1 MFKSFKLRSKSNK
14 QSLRVQEILFNA
26 GVQWAKEE
34 KQLYQ
39 RKRIVGAKFLVFT
52 PTLGLRYHKNESTY
66 LNNPL
71 EELEYEEFLTL
82 YGDKESFHVAIT
94 TEPSFE
100 AVQNILLNAG
110 FTWQSSGNT
119 LIEYIEGINYIVS
132 KDKVLAT
139 DYSSSV
145 PKYTTK
151 LYEDE
156 YGLEELELLFNSTK
170 ETNTTTSPV
179 LIWRESVTGGNGNIQ
194 AKSSKGIYE
203 IIFGAISDSFYL
215 KHNGLLITNFSTLEE
230 CKKAAETHF
239 KFMET
244 SSIVVPAQQMKKVAV
259 SVVIT
264 RGAEEM
270 LLLNSRESISLAEA
284 LGESLREIKNKY
296 PNYSIKLWSVLEL

>member
-34 KQLYQ
+34 EQLHRSKQV
-39 RKRIVGAKFLVFT
+39 VGARFLVFT
-52 PTLGLRYHKNESTY
+52 PDFGLRYHKNESAY
-66 LNNPL
+66 LDNPL
-71 EELEYEEFLTL
+71 KELEYEEFLTL
-82 YGDKESFHVAIT
+82 YGDKEAFHVAIT

-110 FTWQSSGNT
+110 FTWQDSVDAV
-119 LIEYIEGINYIVS
+119 IDYREEINYIVS
-132 KDKVLAT
+132 KDKVLT
-139 DYSSSV
+139 IDFSSSV

-156 YGLEELELLFNSTK
+156 YSLEELDLLFNSVEETK
-170 ETNTTTSPV
+170 CITSPV

-194 AKSSKGIYE
+194 AKSSKGLYE

-230 CKKAAETHF
+230 GKKAAETHF
-239 KFMET
+239 KFIET
-244 SSIVVPAQQMKKVAV
+244 SSIVVPALQVKKFAV

-264 RGAEEM
+264 RGTEEM

-284 LGESLREIKNKY
+284 LGETFGEVKTKY
-296 PNYSIKLWSVLEL
+296 PNYLIKLWTGAEL